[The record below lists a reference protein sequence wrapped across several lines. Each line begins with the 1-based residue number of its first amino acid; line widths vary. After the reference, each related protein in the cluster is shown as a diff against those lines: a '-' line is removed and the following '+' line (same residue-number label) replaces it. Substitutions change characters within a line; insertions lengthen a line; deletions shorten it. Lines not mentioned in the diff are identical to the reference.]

1 MSRQFG
7 RLRECGRSQDVPDDL
22 NEQGLQLLDTWG
34 KRFVEGWHAVE
45 KKIGSDT
52 INGILARARLRLCPI
67 VIEFLANL

>member
-34 KRFVEGWHAVE
+34 ERFVEDWHAVV
-45 KKIGSDT
+45 G
-52 INGILARARLRLCPI
+52 G
-67 VIEFLANL
+67 